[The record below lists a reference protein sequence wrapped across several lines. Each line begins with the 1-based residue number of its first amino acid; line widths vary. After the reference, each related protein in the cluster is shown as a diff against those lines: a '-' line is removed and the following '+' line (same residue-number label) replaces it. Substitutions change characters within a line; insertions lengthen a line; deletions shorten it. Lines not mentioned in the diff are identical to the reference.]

1 MKILVVILLLYFL
14 VYFIYIFFLFIFF
27 ERLKPYIANPSLT
40 DYPLVSILVAARN
53 EEGNILECLR
63 ALASM
68 NYPEDK
74 FEVLIGNDRS
84 EDNTKLI
91 TLEFIRSHKNFKL
104 IDITENVGHAKG
116 KANVLAQLARKT
128 NGEYFFITDAD
139 ISVPE
144 NWIHEML
151 GNYKKSSGTVSGV
164 TMIKG
169 ETLFAKLQSIEWIHA
184 FGMVKAVSDQNIP
197 VSAVGNNMMIP
208 RKVYE
213 ETGGYENIPFS
224 VTEDFE
230 LFKATLDLGYGY
242 QQLMGPGVLAISKPL
257 DSLKR
262 LLNQRRRW
270 MQGAVQIPLVL
281 STLLLLQ
288 SLFFPII
295 LLGMF
300 VMPNFAILVWAG
312 KLILQYSFINRV
324 YRKIDYKFPL
334 WKYIIIYELYTGI
347 VSLLTLLY
355 YLKPGKIEWK
365 GRRF

>member
-1 MKILVVILLLYFL
+1 MKVLVAILLLYFL
-14 VYFIYIFFLFIFF
+14 IYFIYILFLFIFF

-40 DYPLVSILVAARN
+40 DKPLVSILVAARN
-53 EEGNILECLR
+53 EEDNIIECLK

-68 NYPEDK
+68 NYPDDK

-84 EDNTKLI
+84 EDNTRLI
-91 TLEFIRSHKNFKL
+91 ILEFIKTHKNFRL
-104 IDITENVGHAKG
+104 VDITENVGHAKG
-116 KANVLAQLARKT
+116 KANVLAHLAREAS
-128 NGEYFFITDAD
+128 GEYFFITDAD

-169 ETLFAKLQSIEWIHA
+169 DTVFSKLQSIEWMHA

-213 ETGGYENIPFS
+213 ETGGYEKIPFS

-230 LFKATLDLGYGY
+230 LFKATLNLGYDY
-242 QQLMGPGVLAISKPL
+242 QQLMGPGVLAFSKPL
-257 DSLKR
+257 GSLKR

-270 MQGAVQIPLVL
+270 MQGAVQIPVVL
-281 STLLLLQ
+281 SALLLLQ
-288 SLFFPII
+288 SLFFPVI
-295 LLGMF
+295 LYTMF
-300 VMPNFAILVWAG
+300 VLPTIAILVWSG
-312 KLILQYSFINRV
+312 KLLLQYSFINRV
-324 YRKIDYKFPL
+324 YKKIDYKFPL

>member
-1 MKILVVILLLYFL
+1 MKILLAVLLIYFL
-14 VYFIYIFFLFIFF
+14 IYFIYILFLFVFF
-27 ERLKPYIANPSLT
+27 ERLKPYISNPPLS
-40 DYPLVSILVAARN
+40 DKPLVSVLVAARN
-53 EEGNILECLR
+53 EEDNIGECLK

-68 NYPEDK
+68 DYPEDK

-84 EDNTKLI
+84 EDNTRSI
-91 TLEFIRSHKNFKL
+91 ILEFIKTHKKFKL
-104 IDITENVGHAKG
+104 LDITENVGQAKG
-116 KANVLAQLARKT
+116 KANVLAQLARKA
-128 NGEYFFITDAD
+128 NGEYLFITDAD
-139 ISVPE
+139 ISIPE
-144 NWIHEML
+144 NWVKEML

-169 ETLFAKLQSIEWIHA
+169 ETLFAKLQSMEWMHA

-208 RKVYE
+208 RRVYE

-230 LFKATLDLGYGY
+230 LFKATLDLGYDY
-242 QQLMGPGVLAISKPL
+242 QQLMGPGVLAFSKPL

-270 MQGAVQIPLVL
+270 MHGAVKIPVVL

-288 SLFFPII
+288 SLFFPVI
-295 LLGMF
+295 LVTMF
-300 VMPNFAILVWAG
+300 IVPNFATLVWSG
-312 KLILQYSFINRV
+312 KLLLQYSFINRV
-324 YRKIDYKFPL
+324 YKKLDYKFPL
-334 WKYIIIYELYTGI
+334 WKYIVIYEFYTGF